1 MNKYVATCICIVFLL
16 VIDVIWVT
24 SNKPM
29 YSTMVS
35 MVQGASM
42 KVNLYAGVVA
52 YILMIMGLFF
62 IVIPLMNNEV
72 NKYQSMSYQGKL
84 MLALRFGGLFGL
96 IVYGI
101 YNSTNL
107 AIFKDYSV
115 QTSLID
121 TLWGT
126 FVYTITSYLYLE
138 LAANR

>member
-1 MNKYVATCICIVFLL
+1 
-16 VIDVIWVT
+16 
-24 SNKPM
+24 
-29 YSTMVS
+29 